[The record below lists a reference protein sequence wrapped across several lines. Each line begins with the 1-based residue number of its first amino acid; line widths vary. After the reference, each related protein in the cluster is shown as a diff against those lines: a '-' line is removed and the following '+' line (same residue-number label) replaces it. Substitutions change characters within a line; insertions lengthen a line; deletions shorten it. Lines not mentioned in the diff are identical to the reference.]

1 MLPKLEIKRFNELNT
16 EELYQILKLRSQ
28 VFVVEQNCVY
38 QDIDDKDRK
47 ALHVLG
53 SYEGEIIAY
62 ARLFNAGDYFDNAS
76 IGRVVIDADYRDK
89 KWGHVL
95 MHTAIEGIR
104 TYFDQQTITISA
116 QLYLKKFYETN
127 GFVVTGDVYDE
138 DGIPHIRMIRN

>member
-16 EELYQILKLRSQ
+16 EELYQILRLRSQ

-53 SYEGEIIAY
+53 SYEDKIIAY
-62 ARLFNAGDYFDNAS
+62 ARLFKAGDYFDNAS

-95 MHTAIEGIR
+95 IHTAIEGIH
-104 TYFDQQTITISA
+104 TYFDEQTITISA

-127 GFVVTGDVYDE
+127 GFVATGAVYDE